1 MASIATHFSSTF
13 DVYDAFLLGEMDINH
28 GRKNKVK
35 TNDLKIGRELQI
47 ILKEEFRFEVREM
60 LNM

>member
-13 DVYDAFLLGEMDINH
+13 DVHDAFLLGKMDINH

-35 TNDLKIGRELQI
+35 TNNLKIGREL
-47 ILKEEFRFEVREM
+47 
-60 LNM
+60 

>member
-13 DVYDAFLLGEMDINH
+13 DVHDAFLLGKMDINH

-35 TNDLKIGRELQI
+35 TNDLKFGRKPQI

-60 LNM
+60 LNT